1 MEPWTLLAA
10 YAGVIVVL
18 QVLVYLYYR
27 RRSSQGERGRMAPSI
42 ADHDGTPGRQ
52 GAGPVSPDGDAP
64 KEDDPD
70 TVRCPHCGT
79 PNEVDPVYTYCRN
92 CGGELGH

>member
-1 MEPWTLLAA
+1 MEAWTLLAV

-27 RRSSQGERGRMAPSI
+27 RRSDQGDRGPLTTSV

-52 GAGPVSPDGDAP
+52 AAGHVSPEGDGP
-64 KEDDPD
+64 ESDDPN
-70 TVRCPHCGT
+70 TVQCPQCGAV
-79 PNEVDPVYTYCRN
+79 NAADPVYTYCRN
-92 CGGELGH
+92 CGGELGR

>member
-1 MEPWTLLAA
+1 MEPWLLLAA

-27 RRSSQGERGRMAPSI
+27 RQNSQGEGDRLTTSI

-52 GAGPVSPDGDAP
+52 AAGPVGNEEPPGRD
-64 KEDDPD
+64 DDPD
-70 TVRCPHCGT
+70 TVTCPHCGT
-79 PNEVDPVYTYCRN
+79 PNEADSVYTYCHN
-92 CGGELGH
+92 CVSELGR